1 MNVLTYGF
9 FGEDEGQGLF
19 LEQYLGKLETTHSV
33 LCEAH
38 PWYSKKFKG
47 VNNRGVDR
55 GFRAAWL
62 AGFAQAEYRLDCLFI
77 GRDLDADTPT
87 IRTERLEYFAAQI
100 ANINRDDWKAST
112 LFILPM
118 QCIEHW
124 LLAIQRRNDGR
135 TSKDLRGLESIL
147 NEAVKRE
154 LYDEHPR
161 MSPEQTKDE
170 LVTALATAM
179 DIMWLAEVSAS
190 FSAFHQQVV
199 DFVASLPTD
208 AQ

>member
-1 MNVLTYGF
+1 MNVVTYGF
-9 FGEDEGQGLF
+9 FGEDEGQGRF
-19 LEQYLGKLETTHSV
+19 LEQYLSKLADTHSV

-62 AGFAQAEYRLDCLFI
+62 AGFAQAEYRLDCLFV
-77 GRDLDADTPT
+77 GRDLDADTST
-87 IRTERLEYFAAQI
+87 IRAERLAYFAGQLADI
-100 ANINRDDWKAST
+100 PRSDWKART
-112 LFILPM
+112 VFILPM

-124 LLAIQRRNDGR
+124 LLALQRHADGR
-135 TSKDLRGLESIL
+135 PSNACRGLESIV

-161 MSPEQTKDE
+161 LPAEQTKHD
-170 LVTALATAM
+170 LVTNLAAGM
-179 DIMWLAEVSAS
+179 DIAWLAEMSAS
-190 FSAFHQQVV
+190 FRLFHQDVEAYL
-199 DFVASLPTD
+199 ASLP
-208 AQ
+208 AE